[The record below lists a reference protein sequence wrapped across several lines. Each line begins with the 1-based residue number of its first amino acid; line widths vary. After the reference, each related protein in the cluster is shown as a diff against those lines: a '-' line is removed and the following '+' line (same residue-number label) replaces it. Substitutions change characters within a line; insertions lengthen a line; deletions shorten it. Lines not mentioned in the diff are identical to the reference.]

1 MNNSEAILLLEDGS
15 TFIGH
20 SIGAEGFSVGEVVFN
35 TSMTGYQE
43 ILTDPSYDSQIITFT
58 NPHIGNTGVN
68 DEDIESLKIHAS
80 GVIIRDSEILSNSW
94 RKNDTLENFLK
105 HQNIVAICG
114 IDTRKLTKVLR
125 TKGSQNGCIMSGKI
139 DLEIAKK
146 KIKSFDGLIGVDLAK
161 KVTTKSMYSW
171 DRGLADIYQENNK
184 QNKKSSFK
192 VIAYDFGIK
201 QNILRILKVH
211 GCDLTVVPADYSV
224 DEILKM
230 NPDGVF
236 LSNGPGDPKAC
247 DYAIDNIKTLLD
259 KKIPLF
265 GICLGFQLLALAS
278 GCKTIKMKFGH
289 HGANHPVMDL
299 ATKKVFITSQNHGFM
314 VDDKTLSD
322 NIIPTHISLFDNS
335 LQGFEI
341 KEKYAFGFQGHPEA
355 SPGPQD
361 INLIF
366 EKFILSMSE
375 RKNASK

>member
-58 NPHIGNTGVN
+58 NPHIGNTGIN
-68 DEDIESLKIHAS
+68 DEDMESLKIHAS
-80 GVIIRDSEILSNSW
+80 GAIIRDSEILSNSW
-94 RKNDTLENFLK
+94 RKNNTLENFLK

-146 KIKSFDGLIGVDLAK
+146 KIKSFNGLIGADLAK
-161 KVTTKSMYSW
+161 KVTTKSIYSW
-171 DRGLADIYQENNK
+171 DKGLVDIYQENNE
-184 QNKKSSFK
+184 QSEKSSFK

-201 QNILRILKVH
+201 QNILRILKDH

-224 DEILKM
+224 DKVLKM

-278 GCKTIKMKFGH
+278 GCKTTKMKFGH

>member
-80 GVIIRDSEILSNSW
+80 GAIIRDSEILSNSW

-146 KIKSFDGLIGVDLAK
+146 KIKSFNGLIGADLAK
-161 KVTTKSMYSW
+161 KVTTKSIYSW

-184 QNKKSSFK
+184 QGKKSSFK

-224 DEILKM
+224 DKILKM

-278 GCKTIKMKFGH
+278 GCKTSKMKFGH

-299 ATKKVFITSQNHGFM
+299 VTKKVFITSQNHGFM